1 MNKEHKEEEEE
12 EALFSSIL
20 SLVAFWDLGFFE
32 IGISA
37 FDFDLGS
44 GVVKI
49 FLRSFFLFFF
59 FFFTCLDTSNFVE
72 IEKFINEITVN
83 KGKN

>member
-20 SLVAFWDLGFFE
+20 SLVAFWDLGFLE

-49 FLRSFFLFFF
+49 FLRSFFLFS

-72 IEKFINEITVN
+72 IEKFINEININ

>member
-20 SLVAFWDLGFFE
+20 SLVAFSDLGFLE

-49 FLRSFFLFFF
+49 FLRSFFSFFLFF
-59 FFFTCLDTSNFVE
+59 LRV
-72 IEKFINEITVN
+72 
-83 KGKN
+83 